1 MNENNNNNRNKS
13 NKLYVCYSLT
23 TCKKDNII
31 SDSTNETKQQ
41 HKDYKIAVSN
51 EDKAMK
57 WVNDRREEYA
67 EYRKLKTKAERNS
80 FLKKHPL
87 LEKTMLYGKDVGYE
101 ELEVLE

>member
-1 MNENNNNNRNKS
+1 MSENNKNKS

-23 TCKKDNII
+23 ACKKDDLI
-31 SDSTNETKQQ
+31 STTNEIKQQ

-51 EDKAMK
+51 KDKAVK
-57 WVNDRREEYA
+57 WVNDRKEEYA
-67 EYRKLKTKAERNS
+67 QYHRLKTKAERNS

-87 LEKTMLYGKDVGYE
+87 LEKTMLYGNDVGYE

>member
-1 MNENNNNNRNKS
+1 MNENSNNKNKN

-31 SDSTNETKQQ
+31 NESTNEIKQE

-57 WVNDRREEYA
+57 WVNDRREDYA
-67 EYRKLKTKAERNS
+67 EYRKLKTNAERNS

-87 LEKTMLYGKDVGYE
+87 LEATMLYGKDVGYE

>member
-1 MNENNNNNRNKS
+1 MSENNNKNKN

-23 TCKKDNII
+23 ACKKDDII
-31 SDSTNETKQQ
+31 STANEIKQQ

-51 EDKAMK
+51 KDKAVK
-57 WVNDRREEYA
+57 WVNDRKEEYA
-67 EYRKLKTKAERNS
+67 QYRRLKTKGERNS

-87 LEKTMLYGKDVGYE
+87 LEVTMLYGNDVGYE

>member
-1 MNENNNNNRNKS
+1 MNENNNNNKN

-23 TCKKDNII
+23 SCKKDNII
-31 SDSTNETKQQ
+31 DNTDEVKQQ

-51 EDKAMK
+51 KDKAVQ
-57 WVNDRREEYA
+57 WVNARKEEYA
-67 EYRKLKTKAERNS
+67 QYRRLKTKGERNS

-87 LEKTMLYGKDVGYE
+87 LEKTMLYGNDVGYE

>member
-1 MNENNNNNRNKS
+1 MSENNKNKS

-23 TCKKDNII
+23 ACKKDNLI
-31 SDSTNETKQQ
+31 STTNEIKQQ

-51 EDKAMK
+51 KDKAVK
-57 WVNDRREEYA
+57 WVNDRKEEYA
-67 EYRKLKTKAERNS
+67 QYRRLKTKGERNS

-87 LEKTMLYGKDVGYE
+87 LEVTMLYGNDVGYE

>member
-1 MNENNNNNRNKS
+1 MNENS
-13 NKLYVCYSLT
+13 NKNDKLLYVCYSLT
-23 TCKKDNII
+23 SCKKDDII
-31 SDSTNETKQQ
+31 GPTNEIKQQ

-51 EDKAMK
+51 KDKAVK
-57 WVNDRREEYA
+57 WVNDRKEEYE

-87 LEKTMLYGKDVGYE
+87 LEKTMLYGNDVGYE

>member
-1 MNENNNNNRNKS
+1 MNENTNKNKN

-23 TCKKDNII
+23 TCKKDVTIGT
-31 SDSTNETKQQ
+31 TNEIKQE
-41 HKDYKIAVSN
+41 HKVYKIAVSN
-51 EDKAMK
+51 EDKAVK

-67 EYRKLKTKAERNS
+67 EYGKLKTKAERNS

-87 LEKTMLYGKDVGYE
+87 LEATMLYGNDVGYE